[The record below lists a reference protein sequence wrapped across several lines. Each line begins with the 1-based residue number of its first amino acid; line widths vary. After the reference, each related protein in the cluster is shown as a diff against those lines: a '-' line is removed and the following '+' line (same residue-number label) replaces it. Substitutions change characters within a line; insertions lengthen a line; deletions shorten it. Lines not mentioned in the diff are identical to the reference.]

1 MGHFSALQAIVVLL
15 LFACFIVFSVAQ
27 GLCGFAAAHH
37 AADQPNR
44 QGVAHVHF
52 RKALGKDPNDRVIL
66 SNLKPAMSAASD
78 TVQKPHNS
86 QASTLPAPKR
96 GAAYR
101 NDGWVVL
108 KGERQVLWMNDE
120 PGILVSTAILPPGV
134 RPTRHPFL
142 TAQSHDPFEEN
153 KLREILDR
161 CHTFAEFVKALKKA
175 GYTIVPRDNASR

>member
-1 MGHFSALQAIVVLL
+1 M
-15 LFACFIVFSVAQ
+15 
-27 GLCGFAAAHH
+27 
-37 AADQPNR
+37 
-44 QGVAHVHF
+44 HF
-52 RKALGKDPNDRVIL
+52 REALGKDPNDQVIL
-66 SNLKPAMSAASD
+66 SNLKLAMAAASD
-78 TVQKPHNS
+78 TVQKPNS
-86 QASTLPAPKR
+86 CQASTLPAPKR

-120 PGILVSTAILPPGV
+120 PGILMSTAILPPGV

-175 GYTIVPRDNASR
+175 GYTVVPRDNANR

>member
-1 MGHFSALQAIVVLL
+1 MGHFSALQAVVVLL
-15 LFACFIVFSVAQ
+15 LFACFIVFSVAL
-27 GLCGFAAAHH
+27 GLCGS
-37 AADQPNR
+37 
-44 QGVAHVHF
+44 
-52 RKALGKDPNDRVIL
+52 L
-66 SNLKPAMSAASD
+66 AMAAASD
-78 TVQKPHNS
+78 TVQKANS
-86 QASTLPAPKR
+86 CQASTLPAPKR

-120 PGILVSTAILPPGV
+120 PGVLMSTAILPPGA

-175 GYTIVPRDNASR
+175 GYTVVPRDNANR